1 MKRSVKIRICI
12 GMIMAVV
19 SADSLCLAALI
30 FVVFLH
36 LACSGIRGEGAC
48 LNRVD
53 GMHLLDF
60 SDGFSVQ
67 YASPS
72 SCRLTA
78 AKTPGESGVSGDQ
91 IMEGA
96 L

>member
-1 MKRSVKIRICI
+1 MNRSVKIRICI

-19 SADSLCLAALI
+19 SADSSSVAAEI
-30 FVVFLH
+30 
-36 LACSGIRGEGAC
+36 CSFGVESTGLSRVEGM
-48 LNRVD
+48 L
-53 GMHLLDF
+53 LLDF

-67 YASPS
+67 YANPS

-96 L
+96 W